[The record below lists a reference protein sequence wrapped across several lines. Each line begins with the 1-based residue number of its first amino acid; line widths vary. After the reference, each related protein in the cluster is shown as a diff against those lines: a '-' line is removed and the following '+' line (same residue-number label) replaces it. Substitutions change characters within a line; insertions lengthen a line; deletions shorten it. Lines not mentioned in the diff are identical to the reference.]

1 MYYRLLILAI
11 LVFAFGCGKKG
22 CELPKEIAQIPMD
35 VQIERLEKPFFQAK
49 TKSQMAGFIQAN
61 PYFAEQY
68 LQRSEYP
75 SDSAFINP
83 LHGLATNPELDSL
96 AQQAMQTFGD
106 MQQEEQL
113 LADAFRVIKYN
124 YPDFRAPQVKT
135 FVTGLGT
142 LGNDLYV
149 SDSLIVFGIDYFIGE
164 KAKYRPQA
172 YEYILKRYEPE
183 KMVPAAMLLLSN
195 RFNRT
200 NFKDRNLLS
209 EMIGM
214 GKAYYFV
221 KSVLPC
227 VPDSSI
233 ISYTDK
239 QIADVNY
246 NEGRIWAHFVEKELL
261 FEKTPFVVN
270 KYIGERP
277 NTPEIDATAPGRIG
291 TWVGWQIVRKYMERN
306 PNVTLPEL
314 MAETDYRKIFEESKY
329 KPERR
334 R

>member
-1 MYYRLLILAI
+1 M
-11 LVFAFGCGKKG
+11 
-22 CELPKEIAQIPMD
+22 E
-35 VQIERLEKPFFQAK
+35 VQIERLEKPFFAAE
-49 TKSQMAGFIQAN
+49 TKADIAAFIQAN

-68 LQRSEYP
+68 LQQSEYP
-75 SDSAFINP
+75 TDSAFINP
-83 LHGLATNPELDSL
+83 LYGLATNPALDSL
-96 AQQAMQTFGD
+96 ARQAMQTFGD
-106 MQQEEQL
+106 MQEQEKQ

-124 YPDFRAPQVKT
+124 YPGFKEPQVKT

-149 SDSLIVFGIDYFIGE
+149 ADSLIVFGLDYFIGPE
-164 KAKYRPQA
+164 AKYRPQA
-172 YEYILKRYEPE
+172 YEYILRRYEPQ

-195 RFNRT
+195 RYNRT
-200 NFKDRNLLS
+200 NFADRNLLA

-227 VPDSSI
+227 MPDSLI
-233 ISYTDK
+233 ISYSE
-239 QIADVNY
+239 QEMADVHH

-261 FEKTPFVVN
+261 FDKTPFTVN

-291 TWVGWQIVRKYMERN
+291 AWVGWQIVRKYMERN
-306 PNVTLPEL
+306 PEVSLPEL

-329 KPERR
+329 KPEKKR
-334 R
+334 

>member
-11 LVFAFGCGKKG
+11 LVFSFGCGDKG
-22 CELPKEIAQIPMD
+22 CELPEEIAKIPVE
-35 VQIERLEKPFFQAK
+35 VQIERLEKPFFAADSK
-49 TKSQMAGFIQAN
+49 ADIAEFIKAN
-61 PYFAEQY
+61 PYFTEQY
-68 LQRSEYP
+68 LQQGEYP

-83 LHGLATNPELDSL
+83 LYGLATNPALDSL
-96 AQQAMQTFGD
+96 AQQAMYTFAD
-106 MQQEEQL
+106 MEEQEKQL
-113 LADAFRVIKYN
+113 EGAFKVLKYN
-124 YPDFRAPQVKT
+124 YPEFEAPQVKT

-149 SDSLIVFGIDYFIGE
+149 SDSLIVFGIDYFIGPE
-164 KAKYRPQA
+164 AKYRPQA
-172 YEYILKRYEPE
+172 YEYILNRYEPG

-195 RFNRT
+195 RFNDT
-200 NFKDRNLLS
+200 NFTERTLLA

-221 KSVLPC
+221 KEVLPC
-227 VPDSSI
+227 VPDSLI

-239 QIADVNY
+239 QIADVFH

-261 FEKTPFVVN
+261 FDKTPFNIN

-291 TWVGWQIVRKYMERN
+291 AWLGWQIVRKYMERN
-306 PNVTLPEL
+306 PEVSLPEL
-314 MAETDYRKIFEESKY
+314 MAETDYRKIFDGSKY
-329 KPERR
+329 KPEKRR
-334 R
+334 